1 MPPSGKAKR
10 TRAGQEVGAGKR
22 KNPSANPVTHAA
34 FKSDEEVLEA
44 AHGMIRSID
53 DYYHLSRR
61 PHPQHE
67 EFSKELEAIARDLA
81 RTWHKRL
88 SLTPESV
95 YIAGLCRRLRL
106 NRLEREILVALL
118 LEDLGLS
125 PSHFGNA
132 SETMQIMAYR
142 ESVPMAAQRA
152 ISEGG
157 KLYRKGIL
165 YYDDPDE
172 DLRARK
178 LLVDPGVLQS
188 TLMSRGIPTPFSV
201 LKREE
206 DLHEA
211 LAVVTGAMKHKS
223 DELRNVMQGHSQ
235 ADFQKYQR
243 KLTFLL
249 RQLDDVLK
257 ERSEWKLSQL
267 RSKWRLSEQDWV
279 VVLALFG
286 KALLHAEPD
295 SSLFTGAGLSRAVS
309 DNQKQFKNRLGRLT
323 SHAPL
328 VRGGYIQPCGGGGSL
343 ISESP
348 ESIQD
353 TEYELT
359 EKSLDLLGWGMA
371 TGARAKRDK
380 ALREPS
386 MSLNDLALSETSLSS
401 IRLAL
406 DHVQHAD
413 KLMNKWGLRSAF
425 PYGTGVTMLFHGPPG
440 TGKTATA
447 EAIAHELGM
456 LLLVAD
462 YAKIQNCW
470 LGQTEK
476 NISAT
481 FRKARQHRAVL
492 FWDEADA
499 MFFDRDS
506 ASQSWE
512 VRHVNVLL
520 QEIERFEGV
529 CILATN
535 RKATFDKALE
545 RRITTKIEFPRPDR
559 TLREAIWKRMLPKS
573 LPLAKDVDIAELA
586 QKDMSGGEIK
596 NVILNA
602 ARAACGRKGKAP
614 VTMDD
619 FRRALDQEL
628 KGSWATPARKP
639 AGFLVEH

>member
-1 MPPSGKAKR
+1 MPAKGKTKDVLARQKDAELEGKEPS
-10 TRAGQEVGAGKR
+10 T
-22 KNPSANPVTHAA
+22 SAATYTPFN
-34 FKSDEEVLEA
+34 SNDEVLEA
-44 AHGMIRSID
+44 GLGVIRSF
-53 DYYHLSRR
+53 DYYRTYARRSERRDGPYLKQLEQESR
-61 PHPQHE
+61 
-67 EFSKELEAIARDLA
+67 DVA

-88 SLTPESV
+88 SLTSESV
-95 YIAGLCRRLRL
+95 YLAGLCNRLRL
-106 NRLEREILVALL
+106 NRLECEILVALL
-118 LEDLGLS
+118 LDSMGVNPNHFSDASDLI
-125 PSHFGNA
+125 
-132 SETMQIMAYR
+132 QQMANR
-142 ESVPMAAQRA
+142 GGTMAALRA
-152 ISEGG
+152 VSEEG
-157 KLYRKGIL
+157 KLYRKGIV
-165 YYDDPDE
+165 YYDDPGE
-172 DLRARK
+172 ELRSRK
-178 LLVDPGVLQS
+178 VLVDPGILHT
-188 TLMSRGIPTPFSV
+188 TLLGRGAKTPFSE

-211 LAVVTGAMKHKS
+211 LSSVTATMSLKS
-223 DELRNVMQGHSQ
+223 DELLKAIQGYSQ
-235 ADFQKYQR
+235 ADFQKCQR
-243 KLTFLL
+243 KLTYLL
-249 RQLDDVLK
+249 RQLDEVLK
-257 ERSEWKLSQL
+257 ERPEWKLSQL
-267 RSKWRLSEQDWV
+267 RSNWRLSPQDWDL
-279 VVLALFG
+279 VLALLG

-295 SSLFTGAGLSRAVS
+295 SSLFTGAGLGRAIS
-309 DNQKQFKNRLGRLT
+309 DNQKHFKKRLKHLM
-323 SHAPL
+323 SNAPL

-343 ISESP
+343 IAESP

-359 EKSLDLLGWGMA
+359 EKSLDLLGIGMA
-371 TGARAKRDK
+371 DGARAKRDK
-380 ALREPS
+380 TLLEPRLC
-386 MSLNDLALSETSLSS
+386 LNDLALSETSLAS
-401 IRLAL
+401 ICLAL

-413 KLMNKWGLRSAF
+413 KLMNKWGLRKAF
-425 PYGTGVTMLFHGPPG
+425 PYGTGVTMLFYGPPG

-456 LLLVAD
+456 PLLVAD
-462 YAKIQNCW
+462 YAQIQNCW

-535 RKATFDKALE
+535 RRATFDKALE
-545 RRITTKIEFPRPDR
+545 RRITAKIEFPRPDR
-559 TLREAIWKRMLPKS
+559 ALREAIWKRMLPKS
-573 LPLAKDVDIAELA
+573 LPLAKDVEIAELA
-586 QKDMSGGEIK
+586 QKDLSGGEIK

-619 FRRALDQEL
+619 FRRALDQET
-628 KGSWATPARKP
+628 KASWTTPIRKP
-639 AGFLVEH
+639 IGFLMEN

>member
-1 MPPSGKAKR
+1 MHARQTDAAEEG
-10 TRAGQEVGAGKR
+10 
-22 KNPSANPVTHAA
+22 KNPDTNAVTFAA
-34 FKSDEEVLEA
+34 FSSDDEVLEA
-44 AHGMIRSID
+44 GLDMIRSFD
-53 DYYHLSRR
+53 DYGSYGYRG
-61 PHPQHE
+61 Q
-67 EFSKELEAIARDLA
+67 ARDEKYSKQLEHRTRVLA

-95 YIAGLCRRLRL
+95 YLAGLCRRLRL
-106 NRLEREILVALL
+106 NGLEREVLVALL
-118 LEDLGLS
+118 LDAMGIS
-125 PSHFGNA
+125 SSHFVNA
-132 SETMQIMAYR
+132 SCLMQLMASRKGTMATL
-142 ESVPMAAQRA
+142 RA

-157 KLYRKGIL
+157 KLYRKGIV
-165 YYDDPDE
+165 YYDEPDQ
-172 DLRARK
+172 DLRDRK
-178 LLVDPGVLQS
+178 VLVDPGILHA
-188 TLMSRGIPTPFSV
+188 LHGRGATTPFSA
-201 LKREE
+201 LKTEE

-211 LAVVTGAMKHKS
+211 LASVTTAMRGKS
-223 DELRNVMQGHSQ
+223 KELQHVMQGYSQ
-235 ADFQKYQR
+235 ADFHKYQR
-243 KLTFLL
+243 KLAYLL
-249 RQLDDVLK
+249 RQLDDVLN
-257 ERSEWKLSQL
+257 ESPEWKLSQL
-267 RSKWRLSEQDWV
+267 RSKWRGCPQDWG
-279 VVLALFG
+279 VVLALLG
-286 KALLHAEPD
+286 KALLHAEPE

-309 DNQKQFKNRLGRLT
+309 DNQKQFKSHLQRLMFN
-323 SHAPL
+323 APL

-348 ESIQD
+348 ESIQH

-359 EKSLDLLGWGMA
+359 EKSLDLLGIGA
-371 TGARAKRDK
+371 AVGARAKRDE

-386 MSLNDLALSETSLSS
+386 MSLNDLALSETSLAS
-401 IRLAL
+401 IRRAL

-425 PYGTGVTMLFHGPPG
+425 PYGTGVTMLFYGPPG

-573 LPLAKDVDIAELA
+573 LPLARDVDIAELA
-586 QKDMSGGEIK
+586 QKDLSGGEIK